1 MTDNTRNLGKQD
13 DIRVNTNQPH
23 EVTYWTYKW
32 NITEEQLRE
41 AVRAAGP
48 MVTDIERYLQ
58 QKQGRHE

>member
-1 MTDNTRNLGKQD
+1 MTDNTRNLGKMD

-32 NITEEQLRE
+32 KITEEQLRE